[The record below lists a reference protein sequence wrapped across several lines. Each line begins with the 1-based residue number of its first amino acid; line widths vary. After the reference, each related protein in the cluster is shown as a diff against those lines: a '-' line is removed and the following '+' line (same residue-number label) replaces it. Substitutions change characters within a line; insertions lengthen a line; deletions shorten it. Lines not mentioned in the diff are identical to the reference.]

1 MATKKTKTVRPS
13 GLTLTRNRYA
23 FTLRWKIADDNYKDG
38 QQLQYY
44 NPSTKKWVGVKIS
57 NKQTQQ
63 TVAIDSSK
71 FYPNTKIK
79 MTGFKMRVRGNRS
92 KYTVENSKTKK
103 KTTYSPSV
111 SEWANREFNIK
122 IPMYPSLSA
131 TLSSEVSNETTF
143 TWTQDFRADIHEMA
157 YDVLWQS
164 ILVPNDNEARGAVHN
179 WSSRQLG
186 WQTGTSGSSS
196 SRAIRE
202 ESELLASGSYTRW
215 FRVCSRGPAGDSAWN
230 YAKHVYAKPNQASIV
245 ANKTSVTASAAGGY
259 TCKVTWRVDAPIY
272 RPIDY
277 TVVQYTFATPVN
289 GLRCPDGASWTNA
302 STTRDTS
309 GEDATAFSIGGTV
322 DDNQCL
328 FVRVNTYHDHAEN
341 YTSGAP
347 AMMVAGLLSEPTG
360 LTVQVD
366 SDTRRAT
373 VRATNNA
380 LPDNAYSFLAVMY
393 KSSANTKGF
402 VIGVILHGQDSVVLQ
417 LPSVGGDVTEN
428 ISVKAVLGTY
438 KASTSVQG
446 VTSYTITEWM
456 RSVVVDNGGAIPK
469 APTNVT
475 LSKTATDGTIRVDF
489 DWAWSG
495 AVGAEISWADNE
507 NAWLSTSQP
516 KTYLIDTIHAPSWYL
531 VGLTTGKTWY
541 VRVRFA
547 SGDNTYGAY
556 SETKSIDLSAAPSIP
571 VLTLSDGVITQDGRV
586 TASWTFETSDGSEQ
600 AFAEVAEAITESG
613 TTTYQ
618 KIAQTTTAKS
628 VTIKASDRNWQT
640 GESHALVVR
649 VASSSGRESD
659 GWSNPVY
666 INIAE
671 PIDVSITQT
680 SLVDMTLEEGE
691 STRTIKALT
700 DIPMTATITG
710 AGAGGITTL
719 VIERA
724 EDYQVDRPDET
735 DFYGFAGET
744 IVSRSYIGEE
754 QQTIDLTDLVGSL
767 DDGASY
773 NLIAT
778 AQDNLGQK
786 DSVTLPFEV
795 HWANQA
801 KMPTA
806 TVTIDEEEMIA
817 ILTPSADTP
826 ATGDVCDI
834 YRLSVD
840 RPELIYPDAQFGTA
854 YVDPYPAIGEFGGHR
869 FVYKTKN
876 GDYITED
883 NRLAIYDTREN
894 EGDVIDSDYTI
905 IDFDGGRIQI
915 NRNLDVD
922 NKWKKDFEETQ
933 YLGGSVVGDWNPA
946 ISREAS
952 VSTVAVSI
960 LDGETIQ
967 AMRRL
972 AVHAGVCHVRTSD
985 GSSYNANVEVSDR
998 YDHKNGRQVISYDLS
1013 ITRIDPEEYDGM
1025 TLEEWNEIHPVEDE
1039 NP

>member
-13 GLTLTRNRYA
+13 GLTLNRNNYY
-23 FTLRWKIADDNYKDG
+23 FTIHWKCGDDNYNDG
-38 QQLQYY
+38 QQLQFYS
-44 NPSTKKWVGVKIS
+44 PLSKKWVGLKITKT
-57 NKQTQQ
+57 NKQHTLL
-63 TVAIDSSK
+63 INRDSY
-71 FYPNTKIK
+71 YPKTKTK
-79 MTGFKMRVRGNRS
+79 LSSVKMRVRGNRK
-92 KYTVENSKTKK
+92 KYTVENK
-103 KTTYSPSV
+103 KTGKKTSYEPTY
-111 SEWANREFNIK
+111 SEWANIAFDLRV
-122 IPMYPSLSA
+122 PSRPNLSA
-131 TLSSEVSNETTF
+131 TLSSEAVNETTF
-143 TWTQDFRADIHEMA
+143 AWSHEFSLDNHNPV
-157 YDVLWQS
+157 YHLLWQS
-164 ILVPNDNEARGAVHN
+164 ILVKDDSKAGGADHKWN
-179 WSSRQLG
+179 SKQSG
-186 WQTGTSGSSS
+186 WMTGTSNASASLPI
-196 SRAIRE
+196 AE
-202 ESELLASGSYTRW
+202 QTELLASGSYTRW
-215 FRVCSRGPAGDSAWN
+215 FRICARGPAGDSSWS
-230 YAKHVYAKPNQASIV
+230 YAKHVYAKPNQAKIV
-245 ANKTSVTASAAGGY
+245 AGKTSVTASAAGGY
-259 TCKVTWRVDAPIY
+259 TCKVTWKVDAPIW

-277 TVVQYTFATPVN
+277 TIVQYAFATPVN
-289 GLRCPDGASWTNA
+289 GLGCPDGASWTNA
-302 STTRDTS
+302 STSRDTS
-309 GEDATAFSIGGTV
+309 GEDAAAFSIGGTV

-341 YTSGAP
+341 LTTSSP
-347 AMMVAGLLSEPTG
+347 WMMVAGLLSEPTG

-373 VRATNNA
+373 VQATNNA
-380 LPDNAYSFLAVMY
+380 LPDNPYSFLAVMY

-402 VIGVILHGQDSVVLQ
+402 VIGVIPHGQDSVVLQ

-600 AFAEVAEAITESG
+600 AYAEVAEEITESG
-613 TTTYQ
+613 TTTYR

-628 VTIKASDRNWQT
+628 VTIKASDYNWQT

-659 GWSNPVY
+659 GWSNPVF

-744 IVSRSYIGEE
+744 IVSRSYSGEE

-778 AQDNLGQK
+778 AQDSLGQK
-786 DSVTLPFEV
+786 DTVTLPFEV

-806 TVTIDEEEMIA
+806 TVTIDEEDMIA
-817 ILTPSADTP
+817 ILTPSAESP
-826 ATGDVCDI
+826 AVGDVCDI

-883 NRLAIYDTREN
+883 NRLAMYDTGEN

-952 VSTVAVSI
+952 VSTVAVPI

-972 AVHAGVCHVRTSD
+972 AVHAGACHVRTSD

-1025 TLEEWNEIHPVEDE
+1025 TLEEWNEIHPAEDE